1 MKSIYEQ
8 TELTMTNTQKELVKS
23 SAFGRVTLK
32 DFDFT
37 VTDGDVP
44 TVSVTKNARVFVYLN
59 KDKIWVKNSKTD
71 RGVASFV
78 KLNGFLEAEASQNT
92 ASTEIAFDRDL
103 FYFIRM
109 NIQTLEGLVWGKA
122 NKIKEFYKSEKFL
135 GSQET
140 ANAICASLDKVA
152 NTFISKHIAIFA
164 DVAVDNAHLNGVLFN
179 PNDWTMTKDAI
190 VEAIDKIAAEALARI
205 KPAEPSETN
214 NEYIVYSD
222 TREEMT
228 NMTPAELQ
236 KIISVINS
244 TTSPVDYIN
253 PKNMKCSTDI
263 PRRVLSE
270 FFADDDIDV
279 VAQYMGA
286 IVSNASIKD
295 VQKIMIVHG
304 NSGQG
309 KSVLFKQCL
318 LPMMLPREFFI
329 RFEFDKAFSTDYTF
343 ASESI
348 RNVRALISDE
358 ASFGGELHNFSN
370 INTSAIK
377 TYVTEGEF
385 RKERKFK
392 TAIDMDLNALMIIL
406 SNHHPDLH
414 YTDDPGMNRRLLEV
428 SLLDNEFYDV
438 ITRVAN
444 LDPTLDK
451 TEKVKQFKAF
461 MFAHREEF
469 IKYFYDAYTSN
480 RGNLASLDGMLT
492 RKQTPKVV
500 DLLNEYADDLDLNIS
515 NLSQKITDALHGVRS
530 DITVTRNDGQLL
542 YIITTKSIVSKLSDD
557 EQAFIEA
564 LPQMKTLTF
573 SQKRVS
579 HLITRNHKTQALMLD
594 ISAIKDNEYN
604 YEND

>member
-1 MKSIYEQ
+1 MKSIYTQTEQ
-8 TELTMTNTQKELVKS
+8 TMTDTQRELVKS

-32 DFDFT
+32 DFDII

-44 TVSVTKNARVFVYLN
+44 TVSITKNARVFVYLN
-59 KDKIWVKNSKTD
+59 KNKIWVKNSKTD

-78 KLNGFLEAEASQNT
+78 KLNGFLEAEVTQNT
-92 ASTEIAFDRDL
+92 ATTEIAFDRDL

-109 NIQTLEGLVWGKA
+109 NIPTLEGIVW
-122 NKIKEFYKSEKFL
+122 NKVNKLKEFYNSDKFT
-135 GSQET
+135 GTKEDSD
-140 ANAICASLDKVA
+140 AICAKLDKIA
-152 NTFISKHIAIFA
+152 TAFISQHVAIFA
-164 DVAVDNAHLNGVLFN
+164 DPAVDNAHLNGALFD
-179 PNDWTMTKDAI
+179 PNDWTMTNDAI
-190 VEAIDKIAAEALARI
+190 VEALDKIAAEALARI

-214 NEYIVYSD
+214 NEYIVYNDS
-222 TREEMT
+222 REEME
-228 NMTPAELQ
+228 NMSPNELQ

-244 TTSPVDYIN
+244 TTSPVSYVH
-253 PKNMKCSTDI
+253 PKNMRCSTEI
-263 PRRVLSE
+263 PRMVLSE
-270 FFADDDIDV
+270 FFAKDDAEL

-318 LPMMLPREFFI
+318 LPMMLPRDFFI

-343 ASESI
+343 ASECI

-358 ASFGGELHNFSN
+358 ASFGGDLHNFAN

-392 TAIDMDLNALMIIL
+392 SALDMELNALMIIL
-406 SNHHPDLH
+406 SNHHPDLK

-428 SLLDNEFYDV
+428 SLLDNEFYEV

-451 TEKVKQFKAF
+451 TEKVRMFKAF
-461 MFAHREEF
+461 MFEHREEF

-480 RGNLASLDGMLT
+480 RGNLASLEGMMT

-500 DLLNEYADDLDLNIS
+500 NLLNDYADDLNLDIT
-515 NLSQKITDALHGVRS
+515 NLSQKITDALHGVKS
-530 DITVTRNDGQLL
+530 EFAVVRNDNMAL
-542 YIITTKSIVSKLSDD
+542 YIVTVKAVVSKLSED
-557 EQAFIEA
+557 EQKFIQQ
-564 LPQMKTLTF
+564 LPDMQALTF
-573 SQKRVS
+573 SNKRVS
-579 HLITRNHKTQALMLD
+579 HLIKRGSKTQALMLD
-594 ISAIKDNEYN
+594 ISTIKDNE
-604 YEND
+604 DD